1 MKIAEEY
8 IKMLGMDDDKLIEYI
23 NKMSEKEAKGL
34 LFQMISFSN
43 NKRRKEIEKMNE
55 QKRIL
60 QYHVASTHYTG
71 ERRKK

>member
-55 QKRIL
+55 QKKNIAVPRSFYPL
-60 QYHVASTHYTG
+60 YGGA
-71 ERRKK
+71 